1 MIKYPTNYSNKNLSI
16 LVLLIDL
23 NLSSVKLFIN
33 LSKIVFPPNLI
44 NILFVLFE
52 LINLIKLFTYS
63 PTIS

>member
-23 NLSSVKLFIN
+23 NLSSVQLFIN

>member
-1 MIKYPTNYSNKNLSI
+1 MIKYPTNYSYKNLSI

-33 LSKIVFPPNLI
+33 LSKIVFPPSLI